1 MNDIMVDLETMGK
14 VADSAIASIGA
25 VECNLITGETRE
37 EFYKVVDLNNQPN
50 LTINPNTLYWW
61 LKRSDAARL
70 GLVVEGRLSLKET
83 CEALHRWVS
92 YLDAPNENIR
102 LWGNG
107 ASFDNAILRY
117 AFKQV
122 DVNFPIEFW
131 NDRDMRTIV
140 GFYPNQLQD
149 KWKHSNYREGT
160 HHNALADAKHQIKYC
175 SDILKELGVKELY

>member
-102 LWGNG
+102 LWG
-107 ASFDNAILRY
+107 R
-117 AFKQV
+117 
-122 DVNFPIEFW
+122 
-131 NDRDMRTIV
+131 
-140 GFYPNQLQD
+140 
-149 KWKHSNYREGT
+149 KHSNYREGT